1 VLFTKTG
8 IKQKIWIIRKHRM
21 PMFADHPPFKGL
33 LSLVYVER
41 PVHVR
46 KHDFDFVIIH
56 YLNLSE
62 SRKTIEN
69 IEDGR

>member
-1 VLFTKTG
+1 
-8 IKQKIWIIRKHRM
+8 
-21 PMFADHPPFKGL
+21 MFVDHPPFKGL